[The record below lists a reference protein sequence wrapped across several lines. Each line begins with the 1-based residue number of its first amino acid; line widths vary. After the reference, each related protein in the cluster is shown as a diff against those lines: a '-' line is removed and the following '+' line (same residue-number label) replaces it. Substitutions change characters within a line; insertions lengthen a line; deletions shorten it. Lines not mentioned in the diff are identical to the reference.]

1 VFNHQQYCDRVAG
14 EIDRLVTVVRDVD
27 PKATVATCGRW
38 RMRTLVHHIGQIHDW
53 VTRIV
58 VSGSR
63 ERLSRRAADYP
74 IPEDPVAWPDWVSVG
89 GEALVAALREADP
102 DTPVYAWGPDQHVRW
117 WARRMVHETGV
128 HRADAEFASGI
139 RPAFDAPVAVDGV
152 DEFLINLPSAA
163 RFAWDVRKLRGDGE
177 VLGLV
182 TEEPDDEPAQ
192 WRITLEPERFTWE
205 RAPADGVAATVSG
218 SAVDLYMFI
227 WGRPNEAAVTGDR
240 ALVDKWSTN
249 SAI

>member
-1 VFNHQQYCDRVAG
+1 MLSHDEYCARVES
-14 EIDRLVTVVRDVD
+14 EIARLVEVSRDVD

-38 RMRTLVHHIGQIHDW
+38 RMRTLIHHIGQIHDW

-74 IPEDPVAWPDWVSVG
+74 IPDDPVLWPDWLSTG
-89 GEALVAALREADP
+89 GDALVAALRDADP
-102 DTPVYAWGPDQHVRW
+102 DAPVYTWGPDKHVRW

-139 RPAFDAPVAVDGV
+139 RPAFDNPAALDGV

-163 RFAWDVRKLRGDGE
+163 RFAWDVRKLRGTGE

-182 TEEPDDEPAQ
+182 AEDEPVS
-192 WRITLEPERFTWE
+192 WRIVLQSDRFVWA
-205 RAPADGVAATVSG
+205 RDGAHDAAATVRG
-218 SAVDLYMFI
+218 AVADLYMFI
-227 WGRPNEAAVTGDR
+227 WGRPNRAAVTGDQ